1 MVVLHRR
8 YEVHPRWSG
17 TEWEL
22 HVSGVGMITTDDL
35 GRAYEV
41 TRAYIGADLGLH
53 ALHDAEIV
61 LLPPF
66 PPVIDLTDRLQV
78 S

>member
-1 MVVLHRR
+1 VVVLHRR
-8 YEVHPRWSG
+8 YEVHPRWSSAG
-17 TEWEL
+17 WEL

-35 GRAYEV
+35 DRAYEV
-41 TRAYIGADLGLH
+41 TRAYIGADLGRH

-61 LLPPF
+61 FLPAF
-66 PPVIDLTDRLQV
+66 PPVVSLTEQL